1 MHLPPSSQPL
11 SIADAR
17 TLEDAGFQ
25 TDVCVV
31 GAGAAGITLAIEL
44 ARAGREVCLLESG
57 DFAPD
62 HDTQSLHDLES
73 VGYPPRANY
82 MSRARYFGGSCNL
95 WAGRSMLLSEF
106 DLSPRPWVPHSGWPI
121 SHAEVARHYP
131 RAAELLRLPHG
142 QQFATGA
149 HQARMSDDERRL
161 LDDARLTPT
170 VSLWAPAPMR
180 FGSAYRRALEKSPRA
195 RVVINANLTRIHL
208 NEAGDR
214 VEALSVATLAGQRFE
229 VRARTV
235 VLACGGLENARL
247 LLASCD
253 RQSHGIGNR
262 FDQVGRYFMDHPR
275 AVFGTVRLRPGCRLP
290 ALRGFPLPD
299 GKVQIGLGLSEQMQ
313 RRERLLN
320 HYLTV
325 EAEVSG
331 YARQSYQSSVEIMK
345 ILLRRGHAGR
355 RWELGK
361 AALGA
366 LPNMVYLLTPKE
378 ILPHPV
384 YRWCWLAR
392 QALPRKPRP
401 ESLVVVYFCEQP
413 PDPASRVQL
422 CPDVD
427 RLGINRLVLDWRID
441 GAVSASI
448 LRLQQLLAERLEQTG
463 LGRLENPE
471 SEPTFTDASHH
482 MGTTRMSDD
491 PRSGVVDRHCRV
503 HGVDN
508 LYVAGSSVF
517 PCAGHANPTLTVVAL
532 ALRLAQHLGD
542 RAR

>member
-1 MHLPPSSQPL
+1 M

-17 TLEDAGFQ
+17 SLEGAGLE
-25 TDVCVV
+25 TDVCIV

-44 ARAGREVCLLESG
+44 TRAGREVCLLESG
-57 DFAPD
+57 DFTPD
-62 HDTQSLHDLES
+62 QDTQSLHHLES

-121 SHAEVARHYP
+121 SHAEVARYYP
-131 RAAELLRLPHG
+131 RAAEVLRLPRA
-142 QQFATGA
+142 QQFAIGA
-149 HQARMSDDERRL
+149 HRERMSDDERRL

-180 FGSAYRRALEKSPRA
+180 FGAAYRRALERSAHA
-195 RVVINANLTRIHL
+195 RVVINANLTHIHL

-214 VEALSVATLAGQRFE
+214 VEALSVATLAGQRFK
-229 VRARTV
+229 VRVRTV

-247 LLASCD
+247 LLASRD
-253 RQSHGIGNR
+253 RQTDGIGNR

-275 AVFGTVRLRPGCRLP
+275 AVFGKVHLRGGCRLP
-290 ALRGFPLPD
+290 VLRGFPLPD
-299 GKVQIGLGLSEQMQ
+299 GKVQVGLGLSEEVQ

-325 EAEVSG
+325 EVEVSG
-331 YARQSYQSSVEIMK
+331 YARQSYQSSVEVMK
-345 ILLRRGHAGR
+345 VLLRRGHAGR
-355 RWELGK
+355 RWDLGK
-361 AALGA
+361 AALGV
-366 LPNMVYLLTPKE
+366 LPDMVYLLTPKE

-384 YRWCWLAR
+384 YRWAWLAR

-401 ESLVVVYFCEQP
+401 QGLVVVYFCEQP
-413 PDPASRVQL
+413 PDPTSRVQL
-422 CPDVD
+422 GPEVD
-427 RLGINRLVLDWRID
+427 RLGVNRLVLDWRID
-441 GAVSASI
+441 GAVTASI

-471 SEPTFTDASHH
+471 SEPKFTDASHH

-491 PRSGVVDRHCRV
+491 PRRGVVDRDGRV

-532 ALRLAQHLGD
+532 ALRLAEHLGE
-542 RAR
+542 RGR

>member
-1 MHLPPSSQPL
+1 M
-11 SIADAR
+11 SIVDAR
-17 TLEDAGFQ
+17 TLEDAGLQ
-25 TDVCVV
+25 TDLCVI
-31 GAGAAGITLAIEL
+31 GAGAAGIALAIEL
-44 ARAGREVCLLESG
+44 TRGGREVCLLESG

-62 HDTQSLHDLES
+62 HDTQSLHDLAS
-73 VGYPPRANY
+73 IGYPPRANY

-106 DLSPRPWVPHSGWPI
+106 DVAPRPWVPHSGWPI
-121 SHAEVARHYP
+121 SHAELARHYP
-131 RAAELLRLPHG
+131 RAAEMLRLPG
-142 QQFATGA
+142 RQWFTIGA
-149 HQARMSDDERRL
+149 HQKRMSDDEHRL
-161 LDDARLTPT
+161 LEDDRLTPT

-180 FGSAYRRALEKSPRA
+180 FGAAYRQALERATRA
-195 RVVINANLTRIHL
+195 RVLINANLTHIHL

-214 VEALSVATLAGQRFE
+214 VEALSVATLSGRRFV

-247 LLASCD
+247 LLASRD

-262 FDQVGRYFMDHPR
+262 FDQVGRYFMEHPR
-275 AVFGTVRLRPGCRLP
+275 AVFGKVRLRPGCRLP
-290 ALRGFPLPD
+290 LLRGFPLTD
-299 GKVQIGLGLSEQMQ
+299 GKVQVGLGLSEQTQ

-320 HYLTV
+320 HYLTL

-331 YARQSYQSSVEIMK
+331 YTQQSYQSSVEIMK

-361 AALGA
+361 AGLGA
-366 LPNMVYLLTPKE
+366 LPDMIYLLTPKE
-378 ILPHPV
+378 ILPHSV

-401 ESLVVVYFCEQP
+401 ESFAVVYFCEQP
-413 PDPASRVQL
+413 PDPASRAQL
-422 CPDVD
+422 GPEVD
-427 RLGINRLVLDWRID
+427 RLGVNRLVLDWRID
-441 GAVSASI
+441 DAVSASV

-463 LGRLENPE
+463 LGHLENPE
-471 SEPTFTDASHH
+471 TEPRFTDASHH

-491 PRSGVVDRHCRV
+491 PRSGVVDRNGRV

-532 ALRLAQHLGD
+532 ALRLTEHLESATTW
-542 RAR
+542 RAA

>member
-1 MHLPPSSQPL
+1 L

-17 TLEDAGFQ
+17 TLEDAGLQ
-25 TDVCVV
+25 TDVCIV

-62 HDTQSLHDLES
+62 HDTQALHDLES

-121 SHAEVARHYP
+121 GHAEVARHYP
-131 RAAELLRLPHG
+131 RAAALLRLPG
-142 QQFATGA
+142 RQQFAIGA
-149 HQARMSDDERRL
+149 HQAGMSDDERRL

-180 FGSAYRRALEKSPRA
+180 FGATYRRALEKSPRA

-208 NEAGDR
+208 NEGGDR
-214 VEALSVATLAGQRFE
+214 VEALSVATLAGQRFK

-275 AVFGTVRLRPGCRLP
+275 AVFGKVRLRPGCRLP

-299 GKVQIGLGLSEQMQ
+299 GKVQVGLGLSEQMQ

-422 CPDVD
+422 CPEVD
-427 RLGINRLVLDWRID
+427 RLGVNRLVLDWRID
-441 GAVSASI
+441 GAVSGSI

-532 ALRLAQHLGD
+532 ALRLAQHLEH